1 MPIPLGAGEARRGAF
16 DGKSCAWRLRM
27 REHQA
32 LAESALA
39 ELAACGTNLDHAATR
54 AGRQRREQGLGT
66 VALSA
71 RIAMPGGE
79 FGRAL

>member
-1 MPIPLGAGEARRGAF
+1 
-16 DGKSCAWRLRM
+16 M

-79 FGRAL
+79 FAR